1 MKRRLTA
8 ILFMILLSACS
19 NKNLIIK
26 EEVKVGKETASSDI
40 LEGKDE
46 ESNNIIK
53 DMSDPL
59 LYIKNID
66 EENDIYSWRTRSIQY
81 SGTVDCISK
90 EYLSST
96 IWLSSDD
103 EFQKPPILVV
113 FYNYFWYLIIVFA
126 LIMVFTKNNKSE
138 GLKTGKY
145 VIQDSEYEGL
155 AWVLL
160 EENNEF
166 E

>member
-113 FYNYFWYLIIVFA
+113 FYNYF
-126 LIMVFTKNNKSE
+126 
-138 GLKTGKY
+138 
-145 VIQDSEYEGL
+145 
-155 AWVLL
+155 
-160 EENNEF
+160 
-166 E
+166 